1 MIVLFGLSN
10 NIGSTT
16 HSTQGRAPAVQMMLA
31 PFEAELAN
39 LLTELTV
46 RQEIIDTGSNFVTYD
61 ALLSQVIGSDT
72 VLE

>member
-1 MIVLFGLSN
+1 M
-10 NIGSTT
+10 T
-16 HSTQGRAPAVQMMLA
+16 LA

-39 LLTELTV
+39 LLIELTV
-46 RQEIIDTGSNFVTYD
+46 RQEIIGTGSNFVTYD